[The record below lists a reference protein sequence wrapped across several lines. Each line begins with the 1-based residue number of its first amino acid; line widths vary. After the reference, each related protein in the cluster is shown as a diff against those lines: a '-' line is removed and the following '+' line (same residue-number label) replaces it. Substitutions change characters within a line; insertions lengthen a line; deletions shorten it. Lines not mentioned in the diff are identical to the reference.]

1 MDALEL
7 SLRRDKTI
15 EQQIL
20 CGILLRKKIPL
31 GVEAQMFGGRERDL
45 YQELHRQLSEHN
57 QIEIPMIPATS
68 SLLVEECLKLSP
80 VGGRDAI
87 LKLVENWALR
97 ECGQVVLTA
106 DESEGATKL
115 IQQMQA
121 GLSSILLRK
130 SPSSEYKQ
138 EEAISKMIQELDR
151 QAAQKDR
158 ISGMRTGL
166 DRLDMMMDGIEKG
179 KFYVLGG
186 LKKSGKSR
194 FMIHVASTIMTG
206 GNTAFINSLEMNEY
220 QLNTCFAAWSSG
232 ISTRLLSA
240 NLGERDNA
248 MRSMAIANMVA
259 YPLHIY
265 REYTADELTARLQYV
280 NSKKKIDVLFV
291 DYLQRMRDEK
301 YSRDRVREVESI
313 SMYLANLSRDMNIAV
328 VALCQLSGAAEHLDD
343 DEIPTMQ
350 YLKESQAIAENAD
363 TIIMLHNADRKKEN
377 VGFDNEYLPANIS
390 LRLEQRY
397 GPSGLVVKLRG
408 DLRTCQFNLASSD
421 GRDSGNGEG
430 SLGNE

>member
-7 SLRRDKTI
+7 SIRRDKAL

-20 CGILLRKKIPL
+20 CGILLRKKLPL
-31 GVEAQMFGGRERDL
+31 GIDALMFSGEERDL
-45 YQELHRQLSEHN
+45 FTELKRQLSEHN
-57 QIEIPMIPATS
+57 QIEIPMIPGGL
-68 SLLVEECLKLSP
+68 SLLIDKCLDMSPIGGAAGALKL
-80 VGGRDAI
+80 I
-87 LKLVENWALR
+87 ETWAMR

-106 DESEGATKL
+106 DEADGATKL
-115 IQQMQA
+115 IQQIQG
-121 GLSSILLRK
+121 GLGNIILRK
-130 SPSSEYKQ
+130 SPSAEYVQ
-138 EEAISKMIQELDR
+138 EDAVARLLTELDR

-166 DRLDMMMDGIEKG
+166 DQLDMATDGIEKG
-179 KFYVLGG
+179 KFYVIGG

-194 FMIHVASTIMTG
+194 FMIHLASAIMAG
-206 GNTAFINSLEMNEY
+206 GNTVLINSLEMNEF

-232 ISTRLLSA
+232 VSTRQLSA

-248 MRSMAIANMVA
+248 MRSMAIANMVT

-291 DYLQRMRDEK
+291 DYLQRMRDEN
-301 YSRDRVREVESI
+301 YNRDRVREVESI

-328 VALCQLSGAAEHLDD
+328 IALCQLSGAAEHLGD

-377 VGFDNEYLPANIS
+377 AGWNNEYRPANIS

-397 GPSGLVVKLRG
+397 GQSGLVIKLQG
-408 DLRTCQFNLASSD
+408 DLRTCRFDIA
-421 GRDSGNGEG
+421 R
-430 SLGNE
+430 GNEGDKFDA